1 MITAFQLILTPF
13 KAWGKINSA
22 QWGVF
27 KIFLLFLV
35 PLLVLTVGLEG
46 LALSQWGEPR
56 GELGF
61 IVKVSRDLAI
71 RYSAAQLA
79 LLMTSIF
86 LGAKFLQWITH
97 SFQVYT
103 SYKQCFTLMAYGF
116 SPIILLRLIDAIPK
130 VNTWVCWGLGALL
143 SIAVLYQGVGLIL
156 RPEQTKGFG
165 LYLVSVIIVVLS
177 GGLSHFVAVA
187 ILHGKILR

>member
-13 KAWGKINSA
+13 KAWGKINAA
-22 QWGVF
+22 QRGVF
-27 KIFLLFLV
+27 RVFLLFLV
-35 PLLVLTVGLEG
+35 PLLVLTVGVEG
-46 LALSQWGEPR
+46 LALWQWGEPR

-61 IVKVSRDLAI
+61 FVKVSREQAI

-86 LGAKFLQWITH
+86 LGAKFLQWNTH
-97 SFQVYT
+97 SLQVFT
-103 SYKQCFTLMAYGF
+103 SYRQCFTLMAYGF
-116 SPIILLRLIDAIPK
+116 SPIILLRLLDAIPK

-165 LYLVSVIIVVLS
+165 LYLVSVIIVGLS